1 MYSLKNISE
10 RNKIDMVLNQEL
22 MHIIG
27 ERGYL
32 VRVIII

>member
-1 MYSLKNISE
+1 MYSIKNISE
-10 RNKIDMVLNQEL
+10 RNNMVLNQEL

-32 VRVIII
+32 VKVIII